1 MEMTRCML
9 HEKELP
15 KKLWAE
21 AANTA
26 VFLLSRLPTRALDK
40 KTPYEVWYGY
50 KPNMCNLK
58 TFGCLCF
65 THVPYVKRDKL
76 DKKAEPGV
84 FVGYSDSCKAYR
96 IFHPQ
101 NEKLLVSRDVTFME
115 DKQWNWEQSD
125 SEQVPRILRD
135 TGDNIDDIPVRG
147 TRLLSDI
154 YQNCNIAVFEP
165 GEYEDAEKDQSW
177 VEAMNEELRMIDKN
191 DTWQLVDRPSDRKII
206 GVKWVYRTKLNADGS
221 INKHKARL
229 VAKGYSQIYGVD
241 FSETFAPVARL
252 DTIRMMLALAAQNTW
267 KVFHLDVKSA
277 FLNGYLEE
285 EIYVEQPAGFRV
297 KEQEDKVYLL
307 KKALYGL
314 RQAPRVWYTRIDDHL
329 QKMGFVKSQ
338 SEATFYIKETSGNLL
353 VVSIYVDDQ
362 LVTGNNE
369 ILLGAF
375 KSEILK
381 AFEMTDL
388 GLMSYFLG
396 MEVQQKGD
404 GIIIHQRKYAK
415 EILKKFQMEDCKGTD
430 TPMNQKEKFS
440 KEDGAEKIDENKY
453 RSLIGCLMYLTST
466 RPDIMFSVSSL
477 SRFMH
482 CASEIHF
489 QAAKRILRYVRGTT
503 EYGIKY
509 TCSHSP
515 KLTGFSDSDW
525 AGSIDDMRS
534 TTGFYFTFGS
544 GMFSWCSKKQD
555 VIAQSTAE
563 AEYVAANAS
572 VNQAVWIRK
581 LLTDLHMEQEEPTEI
596 FVDNQAAIAISKD
609 SVFHGKTK
617 HFNIKLYHLREEQ
630 KNGEIKLV
638 YCKTNDQIADV
649 FTKAL
654 PKARFEYLRNKLG
667 VCRN

>member
-1 MEMTRCML
+1 M
-9 HEKELP
+9 
-15 KKLWAE
+15 
-21 AANTA
+21 
-26 VFLLSRLPTRALDK
+26 
-40 KTPYEVWYGY
+40 
-50 KPNMCNLK
+50 
-58 TFGCLCF
+58 
-65 THVPYVKRDKL
+65 
-76 DKKAEPGV
+76 
-84 FVGYSDSCKAYR
+84 
-96 IFHPQ
+96 
-101 NEKLLVSRDVTFME
+101 
-115 DKQWNWEQSD
+115 
-125 SEQVPRILRD
+125 
-135 TGDNIDDIPVRG
+135 
-147 TRLLSDI
+147 
-154 YQNCNIAVFEP
+154 
-165 GEYEDAEKDQSW
+165 
-177 VEAMNEELRMIDKN
+177 
-191 DTWQLVDRPSDRKII
+191 
-206 GVKWVYRTKLNADGS
+206 
-221 INKHKARL
+221 
-229 VAKGYSQIYGVD
+229 
-241 FSETFAPVARL
+241 
-252 DTIRMMLALAAQNTW
+252 AAQNTW

-285 EIYVEQPAGFRV
+285 EIYVEQPDGFRV
-297 KEQEDKVYLL
+297 KEQEEKVYLL

-329 QKMGFVKSQ
+329 RKMGFVKSQ

-353 VVSIYVDDQ
+353 VVSIYVDDL

-369 ILLGAF
+369 MLVGAF

-396 MEVQQKGD
+396 MEVQQRID

-415 EILKKFQMEDCKGTD
+415 EILKKFQMDDCKSTD

-482 CASEIHF
+482 CASELHF

-509 TCSHSP
+509 TCSQSP
-515 KLTGFSDSDW
+515 KLAGFSDSDW

-534 TTGFYFTFGS
+534 TTGFCFTFGS
-544 GMFSWCSKKQD
+544 GMFSWCSEKQD
-555 VIAQSTAE
+555 VVVQSTAE

-572 VNQAVWIRK
+572 VNQVVWIRK
-581 LLTDLHMEQEEPTEI
+581 LLADLHMEQNEPTEI

-630 KNGEIKLV
+630 KNGEIMLV